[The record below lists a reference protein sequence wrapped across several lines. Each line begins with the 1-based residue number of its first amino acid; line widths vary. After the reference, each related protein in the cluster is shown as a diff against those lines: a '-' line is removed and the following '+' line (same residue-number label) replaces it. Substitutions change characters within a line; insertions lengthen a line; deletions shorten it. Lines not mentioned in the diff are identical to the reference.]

1 MPGEHPDLS
10 SGVSPLLIGDRD
22 KNKLVSARSD
32 RFLVSS
38 GILA

>member
-10 SGVSPLLIGDRD
+10 SGVSPLLNGDRD
-22 KNKLVSARSD
+22 KNKLVSDRSD